1 MFAAKNDNKDF
12 GRITVITQY
21 LTKPE
26 YCFLISP
33 ESFSPKPKVE
43 SVFIKFNPIAG
54 RSIDDPI
61 AISLQEVTRIAFMH
75 KRKMVGKSLEKI
87 ISSEE
92 LDELGIDR
100 KCRPENISVEDYVK
114 IQKADREIERLQLE
128 IKELQKQ
135 QSERIDKL
143 NNMTQDAANRLG
155 AASIDDAISKQ
166 SERINAYYKSQISIL
181 EKQVAQLEENKKQL
195 KERGTQSN

>member
-1 MFAAKNDNKDF
+1 M
-12 GRITVITQY
+12 
-21 LTKPE
+21 PE
-26 YCFLISP
+26 NLHT
-33 ESFSPKPKVE
+33 
-43 SVFIKFNPIAG
+43 
-54 RSIDDPI
+54 
-61 AISLQEVTRIAFMH
+61 SLYFMH
-75 KRKMVGKSLEKI
+75 AKYLFVTQSDAMFRFAFFTLALFASANSQATIYKCMIDGVATFTEKPCGKDAVIVKI
-87 ISSEE
+87 APPPASSQTPATEQSQQPKKPAD
-92 LDELGIDR
+92 L
-100 KCRPENISVEDYVK
+100 SVEDYLK
-114 IQKADREIERLQLE
+114 IQKADREIDRLQLE

-155 AASIDDAISKQ
+155 AASIDDAIRKQ